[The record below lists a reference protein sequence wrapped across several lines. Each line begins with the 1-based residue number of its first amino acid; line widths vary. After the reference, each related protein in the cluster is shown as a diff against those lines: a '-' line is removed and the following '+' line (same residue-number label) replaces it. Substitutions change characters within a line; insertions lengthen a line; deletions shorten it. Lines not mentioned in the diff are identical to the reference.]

1 MGTRSDLHTWL
12 SGCRGLCREKSNT
25 GWLGTVPGVDER
37 DPGTRRRSSSGPA
50 VWGTR
55 VQPHGGDRPCGGGGV
70 EQYWWGSCRWSLC
83 KLMHLLPKDQWGSAG
98 APPGTDLK
106 GVKMLDGKDVG
117 TPTIL
122 IFTQPRQAAHP
133 RVSTLDGGS
142 QSGWR
147 CVLPRT

>member
-117 TPTIL
+117 TPPNSYLHT
-122 IFTQPRQAAHP
+122 TQ
-133 RVSTLDGGS
+133 TGS
-142 QSGWR
+142 PPTCQHLGR
-147 CVLPRT
+147 GKPERLEMCPP